1 VAVKVREAQIVRPA
15 GFDLPEFWSHRLAE
29 FEGSRPRV
37 EVEVRIQRTAIPELE
52 RLLAPRDR
60 QALASATAAAD
71 DGGEWLTM
79 TVAFERLEHAHRD
92 LLGLGE
98 RVEVLGPPALRER
111 VAASART
118 VAAFYASTA
127 SA

>member
-1 VAVKVREAQIVRPA
+1 
-15 GFDLPEFWSHRLAE
+15 
-29 FEGSRPRV
+29 
-37 EVEVRIQRTAIPELE
+37 
-52 RLLAPRDR
+52 
-60 QALASATAAAD
+60 
-71 DGGEWLTM
+71 M

-98 RVEVLGPPALRER
+98 RVEVLGPAALREH

-118 VAAFYASTA
+118 VAALYASTA